1 MLQSH
6 DQKSLFSLCMDV
18 FVSYCPQFWGSM
30 AIYNDHK
37 NRYMFEIYDQKLVV
51 FVFYGHVHELL
62 TTVLGL

>member
-1 MLQSH
+1 MLESQTK
-6 DQKSLFSLCMDV
+6 KSLFSLFMDV

-51 FVFYGHVHELL
+51 FVFLAMLMSY
-62 TTVLGL
+62 